1 MGTENNNN
9 NIFDNHASSDII
21 FHLDDFDGPIELLV
35 HLARING
42 LDIYTLKISQ
52 ITDQYLAFVDSI
64 DTTDLDSATDF
75 LLMAATLLEIKAR
88 ALLPREE
95 EEEVVEEDILS
106 PEEEIRRLMIEHELF
121 KTKAQEMKENETIN
135 RFYREPVFSD
145 KDARV
150 TIKGFNLEKLM
161 EAYAKVLFNFTKEEE
176 IIDVK
181 KIERDEYTVARQLKF
196 LVNELIDKKQ
206 ISFFSIF
213 DEVVT
218 KSEIINTFLA
228 LLQLCSK
235 QFACIIQED
244 ADGDIMIGINS
255 ECDPEV
261 FDYTVLAMAS
271 EEDNFDGQ
279 SDTNSWGNFVCIR
292 Q

>member
-1 MGTENNNN
+1 MENSNLS
-9 NIFDNHASSDII
+9 FDSHASSEYI

-121 KTKAQEMKENETIN
+121 KTKAQEMKENETTN

-279 SDTNSWGNFVCIR
+279 SDTNS
-292 Q
+292 

>member
-1 MGTENNNN
+1 MENSNLS
-9 NIFDNHASSDII
+9 FDSHASSEYI

-52 ITDQYLAFVDSI
+52 ITDQYLAMVDGI

-75 LLMAATLLEIKAR
+75 LVMAATLLEIKAR

-95 EEEVVEEDILS
+95 EDLEEIEEVLD

-121 KTKAQEMKENETIN
+121 KEKAQAIKENETLN

-176 IIDVK
+176 IVDVK
-181 KIERDEYTVARQLKF
+181 QIQRDEYTVARQLNF
-196 LVNELIDKKQ
+196 LVNELVDKKEL
-206 ISFFSIF
+206 SFFSIF
-213 DEVVT
+213 DELVT

-228 LLQLCSK
+228 LLQLVSK
-235 QFACIIQED
+235 QFACIVQEQ
-244 ADGDIMIGINS
+244 ADGDIKIGINS
-255 ECDPEV
+255 DCDPETY
-261 FDYTVLAMAS
+261 DYTVLAMAS

-279 SDTNSWGNFVCIR
+279 SDTNS
-292 Q
+292 

>member
-1 MGTENNNN
+1 MENNNLS
-9 NIFDNHASSDII
+9 FDSHASSEYI

-52 ITDQYLAFVDSI
+52 ITDQYLAMVDGI

-75 LLMAATLLEIKAR
+75 LVMAATLLEIKAR

-95 EEEVVEEDILS
+95 EDLEEIEEVLD

-121 KTKAQEMKENETIN
+121 KEKAQAIKENETLN

-176 IIDVK
+176 IVDVK
-181 KIERDEYTVARQLKF
+181 QIQRDEYTVARQLNF
-196 LVNELIDKKQ
+196 LVNELVDKKEL
-206 ISFFSIF
+206 SFFSIF
-213 DEVVT
+213 DELVT

-228 LLQLCSK
+228 LLQLVSK
-235 QFACIIQED
+235 QFACIVQEQ
-244 ADGDIMIGINS
+244 ADGDIKIGINS
-255 ECDPEV
+255 DCDPETY
-261 FDYTVLAMAS
+261 DYTVLAMAS

-279 SDTNSWGNFVCIR
+279 SDTNS
-292 Q
+292 

>member
-1 MGTENNNN
+1 MQKFCL
-9 NIFDNHASSDII
+9 I
-21 FHLDDFDGPIELLV
+21 LQ
-35 HLARING
+35 
-42 LDIYTLKISQ
+42 KKKK
-52 ITDQYLAFVDSI
+52 
-64 DTTDLDSATDF
+64 
-75 LLMAATLLEIKAR
+75 LLM
-88 ALLPREE
+88 
-95 EEEVVEEDILS
+95 S
-106 PEEEIRRLMIEHELF
+106 
-121 KTKAQEMKENETIN
+121 
-135 RFYREPVFSD
+135 
-145 KDARV
+145 
-150 TIKGFNLEKLM
+150 
-161 EAYAKVLFNFTKEEE
+161 
-176 IIDVK
+176 K

-279 SDTNSWGNFVCIR
+279 SDTNS
-292 Q
+292 

>member
-1 MGTENNNN
+1 MENSNLS
-9 NIFDNHASSDII
+9 FDSHASSEYI

-52 ITDQYLAFVDSI
+52 ITDQYLAMVDGI

-75 LLMAATLLEIKAR
+75 LVMAATLLEIKAR

-95 EEEVVEEDILS
+95 EDLEEIEEVLD
-106 PEEEIRRLMIEHELF
+106 PEEENRRLMIEHELF
-121 KTKAQEMKENETIN
+121 KEKAQAIKENETLN

-176 IIDVK
+176 IVDVK
-181 KIERDEYTVARQLKF
+181 QIQRDEYTVARQLNF
-196 LVNELIDKKQ
+196 LVNELVDKKEL
-206 ISFFSIF
+206 SFFSIF
-213 DEVVT
+213 DELVT

-228 LLQLCSK
+228 LLQLVSK
-235 QFACIIQED
+235 QFACIVQEQ
-244 ADGDIMIGINS
+244 ADGDIKIGINS
-255 ECDPEV
+255 DCDPETY
-261 FDYTVLAMAS
+261 DYTVLAMAS
-271 EEDNFDGQ
+271 EEDNFDGK
-279 SDTNSWGNFVCIR
+279 SDTNS
-292 Q
+292 

>member
-1 MGTENNNN
+1 MENSNLS
-9 NIFDNHASSDII
+9 FDSHASSEYI

-52 ITDQYLAFVDSI
+52 ITDQYLAMVDGI

-75 LLMAATLLEIKAR
+75 LVMAATLLEIKAR

-95 EEEVVEEDILS
+95 EDLEEIEEVLD
-106 PEEEIRRLMIEHELF
+106 PEEEIRRLMIEHELI
-121 KTKAQEMKENETIN
+121 KEKAQAIKENETLN

-176 IIDVK
+176 IVDVK
-181 KIERDEYTVARQLKF
+181 QIQRDEYTVARQLNF
-196 LVNELIDKKQ
+196 LVNELVDKKEL
-206 ISFFSIF
+206 SFFSIF
-213 DEVVT
+213 DELVT

-228 LLQLCSK
+228 LLQLVSK
-235 QFACIIQED
+235 QFACIVQEQ
-244 ADGDIMIGINS
+244 ADGDIKIGINS
-255 ECDPEV
+255 DCDPETY
-261 FDYTVLAMAS
+261 DYTVLAMAS
-271 EEDNFDGQ
+271 EEDNFDGK
-279 SDTNSWGNFVCIR
+279 SDTNS
-292 Q
+292 

>member
-228 LLQLCSK
+228 LLQLVSK
-235 QFACIIQED
+235 QFACIVQEE
-244 ADGDIMIGINS
+244 ADGDIKIGINS
-255 ECDPEV
+255 DCDPET

-271 EEDNFDGQ
+271 KEDNFDGK
-279 SDTNSWGNFVCIR
+279 SDTNS
-292 Q
+292 

>member
-1 MGTENNNN
+1 MENSNLS
-9 NIFDNHASSDII
+9 FDSHASSEYI

-52 ITDQYLAFVDSI
+52 ITDQYLAMVDGI

-75 LLMAATLLEIKAR
+75 LVMAATLLEIKAR

-95 EEEVVEEDILS
+95 EDLEEIEEVLD

-121 KTKAQEMKENETIN
+121 KEKAQAIKENETLN

-176 IIDVK
+176 IVDVK
-181 KIERDEYTVARQLKF
+181 QIQRDEYTVARQLNF
-196 LVNELIDKKQ
+196 LVNELVDKKEL
-206 ISFFSIF
+206 SFFSIF
-213 DEVVT
+213 DELVT

-228 LLQLCSK
+228 LLQLVSK
-235 QFACIIQED
+235 QFACIVQEQ
-244 ADGDIMIGINS
+244 ADGDIKIGINS
-255 ECDPEV
+255 DCDPETY
-261 FDYTVLAMAS
+261 DYTVLAMAS
-271 EEDNFDGQ
+271 EEDNFDGK
-279 SDTNSWGNFVCIR
+279 SDTNS
-292 Q
+292 

>member
-1 MGTENNNN
+1 MENSNLS
-9 NIFDNHASSDII
+9 FDSHASSEYI

-52 ITDQYLAFVDSI
+52 ITDQYLAMVDGI

-75 LLMAATLLEIKAR
+75 LVMAATLLEIKAR

-95 EEEVVEEDILS
+95 EDLEEIEEVLD

-121 KTKAQEMKENETIN
+121 KEKAQAIKENETLN

-176 IIDVK
+176 IVDVK
-181 KIERDEYTVARQLKF
+181 QIQRDEYTVARQLNF
-196 LVNELIDKKQ
+196 LVNELVDKKEL
-206 ISFFSIF
+206 SFFSIF
-213 DEVVT
+213 DELVT

-228 LLQLCSK
+228 LLQLVSK
-235 QFACIIQED
+235 QFACIVQEQ
-244 ADGDIMIGINS
+244 ADGDIKIGINS
-255 ECDPEV
+255 DCVPETY
-261 FDYTVLAMAS
+261 DYTVLAMAS

-279 SDTNSWGNFVCIR
+279 SDTNS
-292 Q
+292 

>member
-1 MGTENNNN
+1 MENSNLS
-9 NIFDNHASSDII
+9 FDSHASSEYI

-52 ITDQYLAFVDSI
+52 ITDQYLAMVDGI

-75 LLMAATLLEIKAR
+75 LVMAATLLEIKAR

-95 EEEVVEEDILS
+95 EDLEEIEEVL
-106 PEEEIRRLMIEHELF
+106 EEIRRLMIEHELF
-121 KTKAQEMKENETIN
+121 KEKAQAIKENETLN

-176 IIDVK
+176 IVDVK
-181 KIERDEYTVARQLKF
+181 QIQRDEYTVARQLNF
-196 LVNELIDKKQ
+196 LVNELVDKKEL
-206 ISFFSIF
+206 SFFSIF
-213 DEVVT
+213 DELVT

-228 LLQLCSK
+228 LLQLVSK
-235 QFACIIQED
+235 QFACIVQEQ
-244 ADGDIMIGINS
+244 ADGDIKIGINS
-255 ECDPEV
+255 DCDPETY
-261 FDYTVLAMAS
+261 DYTVLAMAS

-279 SDTNSWGNFVCIR
+279 SDTNS
-292 Q
+292 

>member
-1 MGTENNNN
+1 
-9 NIFDNHASSDII
+9 
-21 FHLDDFDGPIELLV
+21 
-35 HLARING
+35 
-42 LDIYTLKISQ
+42 
-52 ITDQYLAFVDSI
+52 
-64 DTTDLDSATDF
+64 
-75 LLMAATLLEIKAR
+75 MAATLLEIKAR

-121 KTKAQEMKENETIN
+121 KTKAQEMKENETTN

>member
-1 MGTENNNN
+1 MENSNLS
-9 NIFDNHASSDII
+9 FDSHASSEYI

-52 ITDQYLAFVDSI
+52 ITDQYLAMVDGI

-75 LLMAATLLEIKAR
+75 LVMAATLLEIKAR

-95 EEEVVEEDILS
+95 EDLEEIEDVLDS
-106 PEEEIRRLMIEHELF
+106 EEEIRRLMIEHELF
-121 KTKAQEMKENETIN
+121 KEKAQAIKENETLN

-176 IIDVK
+176 IVDVK
-181 KIERDEYTVARQLKF
+181 QIQRDEYTVARQLNF
-196 LVNELIDKKQ
+196 LVNELVDKKEL
-206 ISFFSIF
+206 SFFSIF
-213 DEVVT
+213 DELVT

-228 LLQLCSK
+228 LLQLVSK
-235 QFACIIQED
+235 QFACIVQEQ
-244 ADGDIMIGINS
+244 ADGDIKIGINS
-255 ECDPEV
+255 DCDPETY
-261 FDYTVLAMAS
+261 DYTVLAMAS

-279 SDTNSWGNFVCIR
+279 SDTNS
-292 Q
+292 